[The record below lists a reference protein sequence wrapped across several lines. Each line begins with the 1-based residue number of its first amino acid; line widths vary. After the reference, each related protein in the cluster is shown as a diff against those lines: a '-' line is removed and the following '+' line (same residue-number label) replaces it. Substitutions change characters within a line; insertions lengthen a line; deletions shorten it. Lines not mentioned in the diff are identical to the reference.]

1 MHTMMSGTLLAI
13 VYLATF
19 RVVFAGT
26 APQVGPSCPVNTA
39 FFPPLSCP
47 DNWSCCKMPS
57 TLVCATESP
66 PCTACPF
73 CCHELNATECA
84 ACATAHCPGHS
95 TIGDAGCNTTQA
107 APWRPYNEGCCG
119 RGVPL
124 PASRALPNCLLIG
137 DSTMNGRAS
146 GVASALR
153 DVCQTQLFES
163 VDASLEAAC
172 WGAHRASTDGSTV
185 PWDVIFF
192 NEGLHSLFP
201 RTNVSDSSG
210 QRWADTLFN
219 FTRVLAAP
227 FSGVTPTLIYD
238 RMTPYMPAHWCNPGA
253 GATTVEDLNELAVAT
268 VTRAGVT
275 HLHDSY
281 SVIFQACGGKL
292 YTNCSLCECARPP
305 SRPHRP
311 TQCAPRGGGNK
322 KKLTHPTTS
331 PFFLFF

>member
-1 MHTMMSGTLLAI
+1 
-13 VYLATF
+13 
-19 RVVFAGT
+19 
-26 APQVGPSCPVNTA
+26 
-39 FFPPLSCP
+39 
-47 DNWSCCKMPS
+47 
-57 TLVCATESP
+57 
-66 PCTACPF
+66 
-73 CCHELNATECA
+73 
-84 ACATAHCPGHS
+84 
-95 TIGDAGCNTTQA
+95 
-107 APWRPYNEGCCG
+107 
-119 RGVPL
+119 
-124 PASRALPNCLLIG
+124 
-137 DSTMNGRAS
+137 MNGRAS

-311 TQCAPRGGGNK
+311 TQCAPRGGENK
-322 KKLTHPTTS
+322 KKTHAPHHL
-331 PFFLFF
+331 PFFSFFLKATMRLSMHAPNSARLAGSAAFTMSAQDGITSLIPRQRLSVASWRSARLPRPVVASLPDE